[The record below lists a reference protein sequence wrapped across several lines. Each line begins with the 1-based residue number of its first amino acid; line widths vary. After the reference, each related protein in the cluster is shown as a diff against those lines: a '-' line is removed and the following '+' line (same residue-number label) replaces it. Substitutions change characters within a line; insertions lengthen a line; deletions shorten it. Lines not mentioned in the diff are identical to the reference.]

1 MLRTVFNGTRPLQPR
16 SAGLRKSLRPV
27 RLYLLLGALFC
38 CATFC
43 TSISRAQED
52 SNQSVADAARQ
63 ERARKQESRKHTK
76 HVYTEEDLKR
86 QRILTPEDQA
96 VVEARKNECAQKN
109 NCAAAPSQ
117 HDQDALDAN
126 TKPQQLSLGEIARQ
140 YRKQKELQALKPKQS
155 APFHLPLSTPAYAS
169 PILPERPRTLR
180 PVEPATGTKAP
191 SHVFRRDPFSAVPVR
206 PSTGG
211 GKRTDFH
218 SRSLEKM
225 TPAVP
230 GENHV
235 GLHENPNTI
244 VHAVRPEDAREND
257 REDFRSTHRRDFLA
271 ALGKDVRPVVRP
283 RTRLVAP
290 AQPKVFSRLSAPPS
304 SLQPVQ
310 PTLLVNPAPPLVA
323 VEKSRAAQ
331 PRRVLSNGSSLQKT
345 VNVQR
350 GDSLWKSAHQWLGQ
364 GSRWRELLAA
374 NRWIADPEM
383 IREGAQLK
391 LPNASHVEASPRSTR
406 SRKILRVKVQRG
418 DTLWNLAKTTLGSSS
433 YWPCL
438 ASANPGILD
447 PNRIFENQILA
458 VPSTCNP

>member
-27 RLYLLLGALFC
+27 RLYFPIGAFFI

-43 TSISRAQED
+43 ASISRAQDD

-63 ERARKQESRKHTK
+63 ERARKQELRKHAK

-96 VVEARKNECAQKN
+96 VVEARKNDCAQKN

-117 HDQDALDAN
+117 HDQNALDAN

-155 APFHLPLSTPAYAS
+155 VPFHLPSSTPAYAS
-169 PILPERPRTLR
+169 PVLPERPGTLR
-180 PVEPATGTKAP
+180 PVQPAAGVNSP

-206 PSTGG
+206 PSTD
-211 GKRTDFH
+211 GKRNDLH

-225 TPAVP
+225 TPAFR
-230 GENHV
+230 GGSHV
-235 GLHENPNTI
+235 GVHENPHAN
-244 VHAVRPEDAREND
+244 VHTVRAEDAREND
-257 REDFRSTHRRDFLA
+257 REDFRSTLRRDFLA
-271 ALGKDVRPVVRP
+271 ALGKDVRPIVRP

-290 AQPKVFSRLSAPPS
+290 AQPKIFSRLVAPPS
-304 SLQPVQ
+304 LLQPVK
-310 PTLLVNPAPPLVA
+310 PTLRVSPAPPLVA

-331 PRRVLSNGSSLQKT
+331 PRRSLSSGSSLQGT

-350 GDSLWKSAHQWLGQ
+350 GDSLWKLAHQWLGQ

-383 IREGAQLK
+383 IREGAQLQ
-391 LPNASHVEASPRSTR
+391 LPNASQVETSPRSTR
-406 SRKILRVKVQRG
+406 SRNTLSIKVHRG

-447 PNRIFENQILA
+447 PNRIYENQMLA
-458 VPSTCNP
+458 VPSACNP